1 MALDLNKA
9 NGIWLRRGPG
19 GGSALFEIDEKY
31 VETVDT
37 SLGAS
42 ASTTTIT
49 NERRTAFRYCKGRI
63 NETCKLDNTCAVISR

>member
-9 NGIWLRRGPG
+9 NGIWLRGPG
-19 GGSALFEIDEKY
+19 GSFVRFEIDEKY
-31 VETVDT
+31 AETVDT

-49 NERRTAFRYCKGRI
+49 NDGYPAFRYCKGRI
-63 NETCKLDNTCAVISR
+63 NKTCKLDNKCAVISG